1 MVFLVVGGIW
11 FIASPELGRVRIP
24 RSKRAFGVV
33 LKRPSVVVATL
44 TGLLLIGA
52 CAAVEASVTSVFG
65 EGSPNAGIV
74 LAVFAVGSLFGG
86 LAFGHRPISPNTLW
100 TRMAIVFVGLA
111 LALGGTNFWWLCLA
125 LVIAGIGIAPAL
137 AVMFGS
143 VSATVKFSDTAEAY
157 GWMGTGQLIGAA
169 GGSAVAGFLIDS
181 SGPVGGFTVGAVMAG
196 VGVLVALGAKRWLPD
211 LRGRDASPIPD
222 TEPVVLPT

>member
-1 MVFLVVGGIW
+1 M
-11 FIASPELGRVRIP
+11 RIP

-33 LKRPSVVVATL
+33 LRRPSVVVATL

-74 LAVFAVGSLFGG
+74 LAVFAIGSLVGG

-111 LALGGTNFWWLCLA
+111 LAVGGTNFWWLCLA
-125 LVIAGIGIAPAL
+125 L
-137 AVMFGS
+137 
-143 VSATVKFSDTAEAY
+143 
-157 GWMGTGQLIGAA
+157 LI
-169 GGSAVAGFLIDS
+169 AVAAS
-181 SGPVGGFTVGAVMAG
+181 PGPRRDVRLGVGDGEVLRHRRGLRLDGHRPAHRRGWRFRCGRVPHRPARPDGGLMVGAGMAL
-196 VGVLVALGAKRWLPD
+196 VGVLLPLAAKQWLPD

-222 TEPVVLPT
+222 TEPVNLPT